1 MLKIRF
7 TYFILPSCIANGYIS
22 FLLAVFYATRWFHLP
37 FIPSACL
44 LERRKRKN
52 GAEKVREPHIL
63 HLHTNTNVNN
73 LEANEKLHKTE
84 NSGREREKKK
94 ASHESRKRIQ
104 YNESTAITV
113 TQKAMRS
120 NQDTTASDIK
130 MQRGREEW
138 QLSE

>member
-94 ASHESRKRIQ
+94 HHMNLENEYSTMSRQLLPLHKKPCEATKIPQHR
-104 YNESTAITV
+104 TL
-113 TQKAMRS
+113 RC
-120 NQDTTASDIK
+120 
-130 MQRGREEW
+130 REGERNGN
-138 QLSE
+138 